1 MAKKKKKRRV
11 SRKATPR
18 MYGDGRPTQ
27 TAQAANRRGKPQST
41 VTGKQGGRPTSSMQ
55 PTIRQAGSS
64 GAKLVALSEEYHY
77 IPGDLRRLGILAVGT
92 FAMLIVLGVIIH

>member
-1 MAKKKKKRRV
+1 MAKKKKKKKRRV

-27 TAQAANRRGKPQST
+27 TAQAAHRESKPKST
-41 VTGKQGGRPTSSMQ
+41 APGRPASGRQ
-55 PTIRQAGSS
+55 PTARMAGSS
-64 GAKLVALSEEYHY
+64 GAKLVPMSEEYHY
-77 IPGDLRRLGILAVGT
+77 VPGDLRRLGILAVGT